1 MGKARLPLLECCL
14 LEEISRS
21 NNFEGLWDACLKTVR
36 HIEFDYYSYRIQCAT
51 PLINP
56 KVSVYGNFPI
66 ATFAILPRQC
76 IHVVSGSFNIN
87 AKHSLALKCAQRG
100 SVDWAI
106 KENDVMFYM
115 ARSMPMLEG
124 GADSLTLVRAHRK
137 IEKLELKVLRVITNI
152 MFDNIR
158 RKVIELKGG
167 CTYGVNLS
175 PREKEVLLWGAD
187 GKTSEEIAII
197 LGVTKDTVNFHF
209 KTLQKKMGATN
220 RVQAIAYA
228 IVKGYI
234 K

>member
-124 GADSLTLVRAHRK
+124 GVDSLTLVRAHRK

-167 CTYGVNLS
+167 ARTASIFLQERRRCCYGG
-175 PREKEVLLWGAD
+175 R
-187 GKTSEEIAII
+187 
-197 LGVTKDTVNFHF
+197 TV
-209 KTLQKKMGATN
+209 KLQKKLQLFWGSRKT
-220 RVQAIAYA
+220 Q
-228 IVKGYI
+228 
-234 K
+234 